1 MAPFYCMVVSTSAAV
16 QITRDAPLG
25 ELQRRELAE
34 DNLHLGIRTAMW
46 IFGGETW
53 RNNIAALM
61 DGIGWQHTEIP
72 RLAK

>member
-1 MAPFYCMVVSTSAAV
+1 MAPFYCMVVFTSAAV

-53 RNNIAALM
+53 
-61 DGIGWQHTEIP
+61 
-72 RLAK
+72 